1 LEIAMTPADADQAK
15 PTDAKQE
22 LEMMRE
28 KLRRLLS
35 DARPL
40 LDHLDEAVGEARA
53 ASVTARN
60 RLEAEV
66 RERPLTALLV
76 AAGIGYLIASLRRR

>member
-1 LEIAMTPADADQAK
+1 MTPAAPDEK
-15 PTDAKQE
+15 TSSTDSRPE

-28 KLRRLLS
+28 RLRQLLG

-40 LDHLDEAVGEARA
+40 LAQLEEAVGEAHS

-66 RERPLTALLV
+66 RQRPLTALLV

>member
-1 LEIAMTPADADQAK
+1 MTPAEADDKTK
-15 PTDAKQE
+15 PTDSGPE

-28 KLRRLLS
+28 KLRRLLG

-40 LDHLDEAVGEARA
+40 LDQLEHAVGEARA
-53 ASVTARN
+53 TSATART

-66 RERPLTALLV
+66 RERPFTALLV

>member
-1 LEIAMTPADADQAK
+1 MTPADADEVK

-22 LEMMRE
+22 LEMLRE

-40 LDHLDEAVGEARA
+40 LDHLDEALGEARA

-66 RERPLTALLV
+66 RERPFTALLV
-76 AAGIGYLIASLRRR
+76 AAGVGYLIASLRRR

>member
-1 LEIAMTPADADQAK
+1 MTPAKPDETK
-15 PTDAKQE
+15 PTDASPE

-40 LDHLDEAVGEARA
+40 LDQLEEAVGEARA
-53 ASVTARN
+53 SSVTARN
-60 RLEAEV
+60 RLETEV
-66 RERPLTALLV
+66 RERPFTALLV